1 MKLVTYKFVNIL
13 GELCQNESNSPQYIE
28 FLSDS
33 LIIYIFV
40 YLFVSLLVYFIPA
53 LF

>member
-1 MKLVTYKFVNIL
+1 MKVTLRSRLNHI
-13 GELCQNESNSPQYIE
+13 G

-53 LF
+53 LS